1 MVSPFAPTL
10 MYGARV
16 FTGSSNLRLPSS
28 RFRGASLHC
37 TSACRSR
44 FSTRNLLI
52 FAILLFCVCSVV
64 TFGQSAPRPRRVLVL
79 YWYDRAFSSTS
90 RWEETFKVALQA
102 GAKEPIE
109 YYPEFLQSDKFPGEQ
124 QSNALHDYLK
134 QKYATRQIDVVVAQ
148 LEAPLD
154 FLLKYRN
161 DLFPKVPI
169 VFYTQSVPKP
179 EDLAANDLT
188 GLVVFGNYRK
198 SIDLALSLHPNTEQ
212 VFIVSG
218 TLEHDGQFEK
228 AARDELKDYDGRLKI
243 NFLTDLAPSD
253 LVARTKSLP
262 ERSIILY
269 VWQQAFDGNG
279 RVLETAEILDSVART
294 SSVPI
299 DCMSFGA
306 VGRGAVGGY
315 VYSPD
320 AGAKNL
326 AEVVQRIL
334 KGEPPQSI
342 PIEIAPKQYMF
353 DWRELQRWN
362 ISEKSLPTGSIVN
375 FREFTFWQLYKWRIV
390 GIVTLVALQFV
401 LITFLLIERRRRR
414 LATEA
419 SRRLAAI
426 VEYSDDAILSTSL
439 DGKVLSWNAG
449 AEMMYGYMAE
459 EIIGEDVSKLA
470 GPDKE
475 KESAAIINRMKDGEG
490 FDHFET
496 TGMTKTGRQI
506 DVSLAMS
513 ALRDERGKVIG
524 ASSIA
529 RDISERKQAE
539 EVLRQSETRFRD
551 MADNAP
557 VMIWISGT
565 DKLSTYVNK
574 QFLDFTGRTLAQ
586 ELANG
591 WTEGI
596 HPDDYIRCLDT
607 YTTHFD
613 TRNRFEIEYRLRRA
627 DGEYRWIFANG
638 TPRFS
643 SQGEFLGYI
652 GSCIDITER
661 KESEVELTK
670 AHEELSQLKN
680 QLEAENVYLQSEL
693 QLDQAFGEIVG
704 QSDAIKHVHFKISQ
718 VASTDLTVLIMGE
731 TGTGKELIARAIHGA
746 SDRKDRPL
754 IKVNC
759 AALSASLIESELF
772 GHEKGAF
779 TGAGARKL
787 GRFELANAGTIFL
800 DEIGELPLELQVK
813 LLRVIQEGEFERV
826 GGTKTIKIDVR
837 IIAATNRHLKQE
849 VDRGTFREDL
859 WYRLN
864 VFPITAPPLRQRK
877 EDIPRLVEHFV
888 KISAKKFG
896 KTLTSL
902 PAGTMQSLQAHT
914 WPGNVRELANLIERS
929 VIHSQGSV
937 FRIVD
942 RFEQTLEDDR
952 ASLVKSLDDVEKEH
966 IISVLEQTGW
976 RIEGTSGAAYLLGLK
991 PSTLRARMA
1000 KLGIQRRLIT
1010 VA

>member
-1 MVSPFAPTL
+1 
-10 MYGARV
+10 
-16 FTGSSNLRLPSS
+16 
-28 RFRGASLHC
+28 
-37 TSACRSR
+37 
-44 FSTRNLLI
+44 
-52 FAILLFCVCSVV
+52 
-64 TFGQSAPRPRRVLVL
+64 VLVL

-90 RWEETFKVALQA
+90 RWEETFETALQA
-102 GAKEPIE
+102 GSNERIE

-124 QSNALHDYLK
+124 QSQALHDYLK
-134 QKYATRQIDVVVAQ
+134 QKYAARPIDVVVAQ

-154 FLLKYRN
+154 FFLKYRH
-161 DLFPKVPI
+161 DLFPDVPI
-169 VFYTQSVPKP
+169 VFYTQSLPRPDQRVSNPG
-179 EDLAANDLT
+179 LT
-188 GLVVFGNYRK
+188 GLFVFGNYRK
-198 SIDLALSLHPNTEQ
+198 SIDLSLSLHPNTEQ
-212 VFIVSG
+212 IFIVSG
-218 TLEHDGQFEK
+218 TLHHDGQFEK
-228 AARDELKDYDGRLKI
+228 AARDELRDYDGRLKI
-243 NFLTDLAPSD
+243 NFLTDLAPAD

-269 VWQQAFDGNG
+269 VWQQAFDANG

-299 DCMSFGA
+299 DCMSVGA

-320 AGAKNL
+320 AGAKKL
-326 AEVVQRIL
+326 AEVVRRIL
-334 KGEPPQSI
+334 NGEQPQNI
-342 PIEIAPKQYMF
+342 PIEIAPKEFMF

-362 ISEKSLPTGSIVN
+362 ISEKSLPKGSIVN

-390 GIVTLVALQFV
+390 GVLALLALQSL
-401 LITFLLIERRRRR
+401 LIAFLLIERRRRR

-439 DGKVLSWNAG
+439 EGKVLSWNAG
-449 AEMMYGYMAE
+449 AELIYGYVAD

-470 GPDKE
+470 GPDKK
-475 KESAAIINRMKDGEG
+475 KESAAIIDRIKSGKNL
-490 FDHFET
+490 DHFET
-496 TGMTKTGRQI
+496 TGMTKKGRQI

-513 ALRDERGKVIG
+513 ALRDERGNVIG

-529 RDISERKQAE
+529 RDISERKHAE
-539 EVLRQSETRFRD
+539 EALRQSETRFRD

-557 VMIWISGT
+557 VMIWISGI

-574 QFLDFTGRTLAQ
+574 QFLDFTGRTLEQ
-586 ELANG
+586 EIANG

-596 HPDDYIRCLDT
+596 HPDDYIHCLDS
-607 YTTHFD
+607 YTINFD
-613 TRNRFEIEYRLRRA
+613 SRKRFEIEYRLRRK

-638 TPRFS
+638 TPRFAS
-643 SQGEFLGYI
+643 NGEFLGYI
-652 GSCIDITER
+652 GSCVDITER
-661 KESEVELTK
+661 KESEVALTK

-693 QLDQAFGEIVG
+693 QQDQAFGEIVG

-718 VASTDLTVLIMGE
+718 VAASDLTVLIMGE
-731 TGTGKELIARAIHGA
+731 TGTGKELVARAVHGA
-746 SDRKDRPL
+746 SNRKDRPL

-759 AALSASLIESELF
+759 GALSTSLIESELF

-787 GRFELANAGTIFL
+787 GRFELANGGTIFL

-813 LLRVIQEGEFERV
+813 LLRVIQEGELERV

-849 VDRGTFREDL
+849 VDKGTFREDL

-877 EDIPRLVEHFV
+877 EDIPLLVEHFV
-888 KISAKKFG
+888 QISAKKFG
-896 KTLTSL
+896 KTLTAL

-929 VIHSQGSV
+929 VIHCQGNV
-937 FRIVD
+937 LQIVD
-942 RFEQTLEDDR
+942 RFEQTLDEP
-952 ASLVKSLDDVEKEH
+952 ALVKSLDDVEKDH
-966 IISVLEQTGW
+966 IISVLERTGW

-1000 KLGIQRRLIT
+1000 KLGIQRRLTT

>member
-1 MVSPFAPTL
+1 
-10 MYGARV
+10 
-16 FTGSSNLRLPSS
+16 
-28 RFRGASLHC
+28 
-37 TSACRSR
+37 
-44 FSTRNLLI
+44 
-52 FAILLFCVCSVV
+52 
-64 TFGQSAPRPRRVLVL
+64 VLVL

-90 RWEETFKVALQA
+90 RWEETFETALQA
-102 GAKEPIE
+102 GSNERIE

-124 QSNALHDYLK
+124 QSQALHDYLK
-134 QKYATRQIDVVVAQ
+134 QKYAARPIDVVVAQ

-154 FLLKYRN
+154 FFLKYRH
-161 DLFPKVPI
+161 DLFPDVPI
-169 VFYTQSVPKP
+169 VFYTQSLPRPDQRVSNPG
-179 EDLAANDLT
+179 LT
-188 GLVVFGNYRK
+188 GLFVFGNYRK
-198 SIDLALSLHPNTEQ
+198 SIDLSLSLHPNTEQ
-212 VFIVSG
+212 IFIVSG
-218 TLEHDGQFEK
+218 TLHHDGQFEK
-228 AARDELKDYDGRLKI
+228 AARDELRDYDGRLKI
-243 NFLTDLAPSD
+243 NFLTDLAPAD

-269 VWQQAFDGNG
+269 VWQQAFDANG

-299 DCMSFGA
+299 DCMSVGA

-320 AGAKNL
+320 AGAKKL
-326 AEVVQRIL
+326 AEVVRRIL
-334 KGEPPQSI
+334 NGEQPQNI
-342 PIEIAPKQYMF
+342 PIEIAPKEYMF

-362 ISEKSLPTGSIVN
+362 ISETSLPKGSIVN

-390 GIVTLVALQFV
+390 GVLALLALQSL
-401 LITFLLIERRRRR
+401 LIAFLLIERRRRR

-439 DGKVLSWNAG
+439 EGKVLSWNAG
-449 AEMMYGYMAE
+449 AELMYGYVAD

-470 GPDKE
+470 GPDKK
-475 KESAAIINRMKDGEG
+475 KESAAIIDRIKSGKNL
-490 FDHFET
+490 DHFET
-496 TGMTKTGRQI
+496 TGMTKKGRQI

-513 ALRDERGKVIG
+513 ALRDERGNVIG

-529 RDISERKQAE
+529 RDISERKHAE
-539 EVLRQSETRFRD
+539 EALRQSETRFRD

-557 VMIWISGT
+557 VMIWISGI

-574 QFLDFTGRTLAQ
+574 QFLDFTGRTLEQ
-586 ELANG
+586 EIANG

-596 HPDDYIRCLDT
+596 HPDDYIHCLDS
-607 YTTHFD
+607 YTINFD
-613 TRNRFEIEYRLRRA
+613 SRKRFEIEYRLRRK

-638 TPRFS
+638 TPRFAS
-643 SQGEFLGYI
+643 NGEFLGYI
-652 GSCIDITER
+652 GSCVDITER
-661 KESEVELTK
+661 KESEVALTK

-693 QLDQAFGEIVG
+693 QQDQAFGEIVG

-718 VASTDLTVLIMGE
+718 VAASDLTVLIMGE
-731 TGTGKELIARAIHGA
+731 TGTGKELVARAVHGA
-746 SDRKDRPL
+746 SNRKDRPL

-759 AALSASLIESELF
+759 GALSTSLIESELF

-787 GRFELANAGTIFL
+787 GRFELANGGTIFL

-813 LLRVIQEGEFERV
+813 LLRVIQEGELERV

-849 VDRGTFREDL
+849 VDKGTFREDL

-877 EDIPRLVEHFV
+877 EDIPLLVEHFV
-888 KISAKKFG
+888 QISAKKFG
-896 KTLTSL
+896 KTLTAL

-929 VIHSQGSV
+929 VIHCQGNV
-937 FRIVD
+937 LQIVD
-942 RFEQTLEDDR
+942 RFEQTLDEP
-952 ASLVKSLDDVEKEH
+952 ALVKSLDDVEKDH
-966 IISVLEQTGW
+966 IISVLERTGW

-1000 KLGIQRRLIT
+1000 KLGIQRRLTT

>member
-1 MVSPFAPTL
+1 MDESNKQKGAETL
-10 MYGARV
+10 AAV
-16 FTGSSNLRLPSS
+16 NLTTTQRTLV
-28 RFRGASLHC
+28 
-37 TSACRSR
+37 
-44 FSTRNLLI
+44 LI
-52 FAILLFCVCSVV
+52 LVVLCVCPAV
-64 TFGQSAPRPRRVLVL
+64 TFGQSAPRTKRVLVL
-79 YWYDRAFSSTS
+79 YWYDRSFSSTS
-90 RWEETFKVALQA
+90 RWEDTFETALQA
-102 GAKEPIE
+102 GSKDPIE
-109 YYPEFLQSDKFPGEQ
+109 YYPEFLQSNKFPGEQ
-124 QSNALHDYLK
+124 QSQALHDYLK
-134 QKYATRQIDVVVAQ
+134 QKYASRPIDVVVAQ

-169 VFYTQSVPKP
+169 VFYTQSLPRP
-179 EDLAANDLT
+179 EDLAANPDLT
-188 GLVVFGNYRK
+188 GLVAFGNYRK
-198 SIDLALSLHPNTEQ
+198 SIDLALSLHPHTEQ

-218 TLEHDGQFEK
+218 TLQHDGQFEK
-228 AARDELKDYDGRLKI
+228 GAREDLKDYEGKVKI
-243 NFLTDLAPSD
+243 NFLTDLTPSD

-269 VWQQAFDGNG
+269 VWQQAIDGNG
-279 RVLETAEILDSVART
+279 RVIETAEVLDSIART

-299 DCMSFGA
+299 DCMSVGA

-362 ISEKSLPTGSIVN
+362 ISEKSLPPGSIVN
-375 FREFTFWQLYKWRIV
+375 FREFTYWQLYKWRIV
-390 GIVTLVALQFV
+390 GVVGLVALQSV
-401 LITFLLIERRRRR
+401 LIAFLLIERRRRR
-414 LATEA
+414 LATES

-449 AEMMYGYMAE
+449 AEIMYGYMAD

-470 GPDKE
+470 GPDK
-475 KESAAIINRMKDGEG
+475 KEERAAIIDRINSGKNL
-490 FDHFET
+490 DHFET
-496 TGMTKTGRQI
+496 TGITKNGRQI

-513 ALRDERGKVIG
+513 VLRDEHGTVIG

-557 VMIWISGT
+557 VMIWISGI

-574 QFLDFTGRTLAQ
+574 QFLDFTGRTMEQ

-596 HPDDYIRCLDT
+596 HPDDYVHCLDT
-607 YTTHFD
+607 YTTNFD
-613 TRNRFEIEYRLRRA
+613 SRNRFEIEYRLRRA

-638 TPRFS
+638 TPRFAS
-643 SQGEFLGYI
+643 DGEFLGYI
-652 GSCIDITER
+652 GSCVDITER
-661 KESEVELTK
+661 KESEVALTK
-670 AHEELSQLKN
+670 AHAELSQLKN

-693 QLDQAFGEIVG
+693 QHDQAFGEIVG

-731 TGTGKELIARAIHGA
+731 TGTGKELVARAVHGA
-746 SDRKDRPL
+746 SNRKDRPL

-759 AALSASLIESELF
+759 GALSASLIESELF

-787 GRFELANAGTIFL
+787 GRFELANGGTIFL

-813 LLRVIQEGEFERV
+813 LLRVIQEGELERV

-849 VDRGTFREDL
+849 VDKGTFREDL

-877 EDIPRLVEHFV
+877 EDIPLLVEHFV

-929 VIHSQGSV
+929 VIHSQGNV
-937 FRIVD
+937 LRIVD
-942 RFEQTLEDDR
+942 RFEQTVDDPA
-952 ASLVKSLDDVEKEH
+952 ASVKSLDDVEKDH

-1000 KLGIQRRLIT
+1000 KLGIQRRLVT